1 MSAIRKV
8 IRSKR
13 AQALVEL
20 TLMIPMLIA
29 LGLGVVEVGNMI
41 NSYLVMTHLTREAR
55 TCFAPTGKQGEHA
68 VVNQYQQW
76 HEPGDNRCQPG
87 HQFSRNGAH
96 RSGPV

>member
-1 MSAIRKV
+1 MLAIGKV

-41 NSYLVMTHLTREAR
+41 NSYPRHD
-55 TCFAPTGKQGEHA
+55 PSD
-68 VVNQYQQW
+68 
-76 HEPGDNRCQPG
+76 P
-87 HQFSRNGAH
+87 
-96 RSGPV
+96 